1 MSETERTK
9 EKILGPGFWS
19 WIKKITILV
28 FCDILFH
35 GGDVQAEPPLKLGI
49 HPYFSSTEIIRRF
62 SPLAGCRLSRAIKRP
77 MTIEIANSYATHI
90 QNISTDNLDVALLG
104 PASYVLMTA
113 QNGRRPLLAVFE
125 SNGTKTFS
133 ADRFT
138 EDAF

>member
-9 EKILGPGFWS
+9 EKILGPGSWS

-28 FCDILFH
+28 FCVTLFH

-49 HPYFSSTEIIRRF
+49 HPHLSSTEIIRRF
-62 SPLAGCRLSRAIKRP
+62 SPLADYLSRALKRP
-77 MTIEIANSYATHI
+77 VTIEIANSYATHI
-90 QNISTDNLDVALLG
+90 QNIATDNLDAALLG

-113 QNGRRPLLAVFE
+113 QRGRRPLLAVFE
-125 SNGTKTFS
+125 SNRTKTLS